1 MKVTVK
7 DCLELPVFKKAIV
20 IAGSQGLENRVS
32 AISFLETGS
41 LGSINLNMHKKNEML
56 LTESF
61 SERFDEATQLQI
73 LRSMS
78 EGDEAALVL
87 FSALP
92 GTEKWPQRVIDL
104 ANELLFPIVLVVA
117 DNDITYADVV
127 DAVMEKVLYGDN
139 FANRLISNTIF
150 HLLNFEK
157 HSNFQSAVR
166 EAAINNN
173 FQMVILSE
181 DFNPIFSVETRHRT
195 TIAEAIR
202 AGIERDV
209 DKSAVYTRIDI
220 NGALTYWGPV
230 TINSEKHYM
239 FIVDNE
245 DSYSPGEIT
254 KLAEI
259 LEIAMGMWKY
269 SPVKDAKAEFIK
281 ALRRG
286 NKSLAFCL
294 REEAMGE
301 SDEILSVFC
310 VSGIER
316 DDCLKR
322 ITAFEKKT
330 GYEVLKIHEG
340 DEIYGIILRGGND
353 KPEEL
358 AESCTELYQE
368 LQTSGSAIIF
378 HVTGVDGIEG
388 SSDAYQ
394 LINEAWPF
402 IQYIFPHQDVF
413 TKYEMALASNCINI
427 SIRSDSVKK
436 NYMDLIAPFK
446 TAREGKGKQLLET
459 LEIFVLDAGLNTS
472 KTARMMNIHT
482 NTVQYR
488 LKRIREILQA
498 DMMGTTIIP
507 GLTVALAVER
517 IEKITR
523 ML

>member
-7 DCLELPVFKKAIV
+7 DCLELPVFKNAYV
-20 IAGSQGLENRVS
+20 AAGREGLENRVS
-32 AISFLETGS
+32 AVSFLEAGNSGS
-41 LGSINLNMHKKNEML
+41 MKSDLHKKDEL
-56 LTESF
+56 ILSSAF
-61 SERFDEATQLQI
+61 SELFDEETQLRLI
-73 LRSMS
+73 RSMA
-78 EGDEAALVL
+78 EIGQAGLVL
-87 FSALP
+87 LNAEQP
-92 GTEKWPQRVIDL
+92 AEAWPKKIIGLCDELRFPVILIPRDG
-104 ANELLFPIVLVVA
+104 EL
-117 DNDITYADVV
+117 TYGDVV
-127 DAVMEKVLYGDN
+127 DAVMEQVLYGDN
-139 FANRLISNTIF
+139 FGNRLISNTIY

-157 HSNFQSAVR
+157 HSNFQSAAR

-230 TINSEKHYM
+230 TINGEKHYM

-286 NKSLAFCL
+286 NKSLAYCL
-294 REEAMGE
+294 KDEAMTEG
-301 SDEILSVFC
+301 DEILSVFC

-316 DDCLKR
+316 DDCLKK
-322 ITAFEKKT
+322 ITAFEKRT

-340 DEIYGIILRGGND
+340 DEIYGMILRGNSE
-353 KPEEL
+353 KPEET
-358 AESCTELYQE
+358 AECCTELYQG
-368 LQTSGSAIIF
+368 LHLDDSVVIF
-378 HVTGVDGIEG
+378 HVTGADGIEG
-388 SSDAYQ
+388 ASDAYQ

-402 IQYIFPHQDVF
+402 IRYIFPHQHIF
-413 TKYEMALASNCINI
+413 SKYELALASNCINI

-446 TAREGKGKQLLET
+446 TAKEGKGRQLLET
-459 LEIFVLDAGLNTS
+459 LEIFVLDAGMNTS
-472 KTARMMNIHT
+472 RTAKMMNIHT

-517 IEKITR
+517 IEKVTR

>member
-7 DCLELPVFKKAIV
+7 DCLELAVLKKALV
-20 IAGSQGLENRVS
+20 IAGNQGLENRVS
-32 AISFLETGS
+32 AISFLEPGGFRNSQT
-41 LGSINLNMHKKNEML
+41 MHKKNEL
-56 LTESF
+56 ILTASF
-61 SERFDEATQLQI
+61 LERYNEDDQLQVI
-73 LRSMS
+73 RSMS
-78 EGDEAALVL
+78 ERGEAALVL
-87 FSALP
+87 LFPDPAK
-92 GTEKWPQRVIDL
+92 EKWPQSVISL
-104 ANELLFPIVLVVA
+104 ANELRFPIVTIPEKT
-117 DNDITYADVV
+117 DTTYADII

-157 HSNFQSAVR
+157 HSNFQSAAR

-230 TINSEKHYM
+230 TINGDKHYM

-310 VSGIER
+310 ISGIER
-316 DDCLKR
+316 DDCLKK
-322 ITAFEKKT
+322 ITAFEKRT

-340 DEIYGIILRGGND
+340 DEIYGMILRESNE
-353 KPEEL
+353 KSEETS
-358 AESCTELYQE
+358 ESCTELYQQ
-368 LQTSGSAIIF
+368 LQINASAIIF

-402 IQYIFPHQDVF
+402 IQYIFPHQNIF
-413 TKYEMALASNCINI
+413 TKYELALASNCINI

-446 TAREGKGKQLLET
+446 AAREGKGKQLLET

-472 KTARMMNIHT
+472 KTAKMMNIHT

-498 DMMGTTIIP
+498 DMMGTSIIP

>member
-7 DCLELPVFKKAIV
+7 DCLELPVFQKAALIS
-20 IAGSQGLENRVS
+20 GNQGLDNRVT
-32 AISFLETGS
+32 AVSFLEAGS
-41 LGSINLNMHKKNEML
+41 LNITDLLKKNELILTSSFFDL
-56 LTESF
+56 LG
-61 SERFDEATQLQI
+61 
-73 LRSMS
+73 
-78 EGDEAALVL
+78 EGAQVETIRTLAEHGEAALVL
-87 FSALP
+87 LVPEAKMELASR
-92 GTEKWPQRVIDL
+92 RVIEL
-104 ANELLFPIVLVVA
+104 SNEVKLPIIA
-117 DNDITYADVV
+117 IPTEPGASYSDIVNQ
-127 DAVMEKVLYGDN
+127 VMEKVLYGDN
-139 FANRLISNTIF
+139 FANRLISNTIY

-157 HSNFQSAVR
+157 HSNFQSAAR

-230 TINSEKHYM
+230 TINGEKHYM

-286 NKSLAFCL
+286 NKSLAYCL
-294 REEAMGE
+294 KDEAMAEG
-301 SDEILSVFC
+301 SEIMSVFC
-310 VSGIER
+310 ITGVER
-316 DDCLKR
+316 DDSLKK
-322 ITAFEKKT
+322 ITAFEKRT

-340 DEIYGIILRGGND
+340 DEVFGMILKGENTKSRN
-353 KPEEL
+353 
-358 AESCTELYQE
+358 SCTELYQE
-368 LQTSGSAIIF
+368 LPLVEGAMIF
-378 HVTGVDGIEG
+378 HVTGVDGLEG
-388 SSDAYQ
+388 CSDAYQ

-402 IQYIFPHQDVF
+402 IQYIFPHMNIF
-413 TKYEMALASNCINI
+413 TKYELALASNCINI
-427 SIRSDSVKK
+427 SIKSDSVKK

-446 TAREGKGKQLLET
+446 ASKEGKGKQLLET
-459 LEIFVLDAGLNTS
+459 LEIFVLDAGMNTT
-472 KTARMMNIHT
+472 KTAKLMNIHT

-488 LKRIREILQA
+488 LKRIREILEA
-498 DMMGTTIIP
+498 DIMGTSIIP